1 MKYLVLFLLA
11 AGAPSWQLLTWVHD
25 RNSAVATGTAAYQQ
39 GDAPR
44 AAAAF
49 EAALLAKAR
58 ADADPRLVLNLAHAQ
73 TRAGQLAPA
82 QTAYGRLLTESPAPL
97 SSVAHQQL
105 AVLAAQQGEI
115 AEALTLLRRALLLD
129 PKNSGARYDYEVLSD
144 YLARKPNSPK
154 IPAPAPPPASQPN
167 ATKPASPEKNGS
179 EPNQPAEKPGSNRQ
193 GEINDPK
200 PAPPSPTTP
209 PERRPDAGGQ
219 PDNQQADGAPG
230 TAARS
235 GRAPGTGTPQPIAS
249 GDAPGSQRG
258 LDRSSAAAGAAGNG
272 RNNRAGT
279 DAATGDDA
287 SLQTQ
292 RERLEAMNLTPAQ
305 ARQLLE
311 TLRAQ
316 EQQYLQQLTRPAAQK
331 PDPSKPTW

>member
-1 MKYLVLFLLA
+1 MS
-11 AGAPSWQLLTWVHD
+11 APSWQLLTWVHD
-25 RNSAVATGTAAYQQ
+25 RNSAVASGTTAYQQ
-39 GDAPR
+39 GDATR

-49 EAALLAKAR
+49 DAALRAKAR
-58 ADADPRLVLNLAHAQ
+58 PTADPRLVLNLAHSQ

-82 QTAYGRLLTESPAPL
+82 QATYGRLLTEVPAPL
-97 SSVAHQQL
+97 SSIAHQQL

-154 IPAPAPPPASQPN
+154 IPAPAPPPTAAPDVS
-167 ATKPASPEKNGS
+167 KPAEPEKNGTAQ
-179 EPNQPAEKPGSNRQ
+179 NQPAEQPGTNRQ
-193 GEINDPK
+193 GEINDLKSTP
-200 PAPPSPTTP
+200 PAPTTP

-219 PDNQQADGAPG
+219 PDNRQATGAPG
-230 TAARS
+230 TAARG
-235 GRAPGTGTPQPIAS
+235 GRAPGAGTPQPMAS
-249 GDAPGSQRG
+249 GEAPGNQQG
-258 LDRSSAAAGAAGNG
+258 LDRSSAAAGAGANG
-272 RNNRAGT
+272 RSNRAGT
-279 DAATGDDA
+279 ETATPDDA

-292 RERLEAMNLTPAQ
+292 RERLEAMNLTQAQ

-316 EQQYLQQLTRPAAQK
+316 EQQYLQQLTRPAVQK